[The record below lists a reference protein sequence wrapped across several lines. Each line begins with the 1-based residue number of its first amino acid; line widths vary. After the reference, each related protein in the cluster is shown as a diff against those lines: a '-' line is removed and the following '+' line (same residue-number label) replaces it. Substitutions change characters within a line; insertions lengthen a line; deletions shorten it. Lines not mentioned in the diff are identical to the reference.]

1 MPLKL
6 LDVCQDKPGEHYYNQ
21 GQSIGAGEGTQDNAN
36 SSRGIPLPLRLRQTF
51 YCLPAQPY
59 CAEKEK
65 EACRVRH
72 YIGRQPHVGGV
83 YRQQKS
89 GKKTCIVSR
98 DTPGKKI

>member
-6 LDVCQDKPGEHYYNQ
+6 LDVCQDKPGEHYCNQ
-21 GQSIGAGEGTQDNAN
+21 GQSLGAGEVTKGNAN
-36 SSRGIPLPLRLRQTF
+36 SGRAIPFPCPPS
-51 YCLPAQPY
+51 YSPPAQPY
-59 CAEKEK
+59 CAEKEE
-65 EACRVRH
+65 EACRIRH